1 MKHKQVESRKEMEGK
16 NKTDT
21 EMKSSLNITQR
32 STNTAE
38 NIVKD
43 MDKRTEKG
51 KQDISEL

>member
-1 MKHKQVESRKEMEGK
+1 MKYKQVESRKEMEGK

-43 MDKRTEKG
+43 TDKRTEKG

>member
-1 MKHKQVESRKEMEGK
+1 MKYKQVESRKEMEGK

-32 STNTAE
+32 STNTAD

-51 KQDISEL
+51 